1 MSSEFDNA
9 DGITID
15 RHAAEWG
22 LASSILG
29 GVFVVIAPIVLM
41 LSAWLWTSGWDRL
54 PGRERDWIRVAV
66 VVGLCLVAIACV
78 LAVVFGLI
86 GLSSARLRNQPR
98 ALALTGIILGIFACL
113 FWTFVGIDLL
123 AIVRFIR

>member
-29 GVFVVIAPIVLM
+29 GVFVIIAPIVLM
-41 LSAWLWTSGWDRL
+41 LNAWLWSSGWDHLR
-54 PGRERDWIRVAV
+54 GRERDWIRVGV
-66 VVGLCLVAIACV
+66 VVGLCFVAFVCV

-86 GLSSARLRNQPR
+86 GLSSARLRSQPK
-98 ALALTGIILGIFACL
+98 ALPLAGIILGVFSCL
-113 FWTFVGIDLL
+113 IWTIVGIDLL
-123 AIVRFIR
+123 AIVRFFR